1 VTLIETAEGK
11 PARDPWK
18 RWLIALWLLG
28 CACML
33 YYKWGAIL
41 GFGLG
46 DTDDNIRFAQVQA
59 WLNGQGWYDL
69 RQYRLDPPVGAS
81 IHWSRLV
88 DLPIA
93 GLILTLKPF
102 FGTIVANKAAVA
114 IAPLLALAGA
124 MFGLALA
131 VRRLVDSES
140 YVLAMAIL
148 ACAQTAL
155 LMWMPLRIDH
165 HGWQLATLIV
175 TLAGLADPKPVR
187 GALTVALAT
196 TCSLVIGLEFLPYA
210 ALAAGVLALRWV
222 WNAGDETQRLRVY
235 GASLA
240 IGCAV
245 GFALF
250 ASYDN
255 RAPRCDALTP
265 VWLSVALGG
274 GGLLVLLSTL
284 TIADRRWRFAA
295 AFAAGALLAAGFALG
310 WPQCLGRPEHMSPEL
325 EKLWFANIREAK
337 PLYLHDWRIALPII
351 ALPVVGMVG
360 SLIALWRARA
370 TERFAPWAAAA
381 LFSIFSC
388 GMLVWQTRAGP
399 SAQLLAVPGATA
411 LGWMLL
417 PRLLEH
423 RLMVVRLFGTVAA
436 FLVVSGLFMVFTLN
450 LIPEKPVSEGR
461 RQINRANGRCPTL
474 AALRPIAALPP
485 ATIFTFV
492 DFGPRLIATTH
503 HSAIAGPYHRN
514 GDAILDVQHAF
525 RGDAETAHR
534 VMLKHHA
541 SLLLLCPGMSESTI
555 YAAQAKN
562 GFYVQLMQGEVPAWL
577 EPMPLPPNSPFKLWR
592 IKG

>member
-1 VTLIETAEGK
+1 ML
-11 PARDPWK
+11 
-18 RWLIALWLLG
+18 ALWLLG
-28 CACML
+28 CAFL
-33 YYKWGAIL
+33 VYYKWNGIVWFA
-41 GFGLG
+41 LG

-69 RQYRLDPPVGAS
+69 RQYRLDPPLGAS

-93 GLILTLKPF
+93 GLILLLKPF
-102 FGTIVANKAAVA
+102 VGTFAADKAAVA
-114 IAPLLALAGA
+114 IAPLLSLGGA
-124 MFGLALA
+124 MFGLAVA
-131 VRRLVDSES
+131 VRRLVDRES

-148 ACAQTAL
+148 ACAQAAL

-165 HGWQLATLIV
+165 HGWQLATLIF
-175 TLAGLADPKPVR
+175 TLAGLADEKPVR

-196 TCSLVIGLEFLPYA
+196 SFSLVIGLEFLPYA

-222 WNAGDETQRLRVY
+222 WNAGDEAVRLRVY

-274 GGLLVLLSTL
+274 GGLLVLLSSL
-284 TIADRRWRFAA
+284 TIADRRLRFAA
-295 AFAAGALLAAGFALG
+295 AFAAGALLSAGFALA
-310 WPQCLGRPEHMSPEL
+310 WPDCLGRPEHMSPEL
-325 EKLWFANIREAK
+325 QKLWFSNIREAK
-337 PLYLHDWRIALPII
+337 PLYLHGWRTALPII
-351 ALPVVGMVG
+351 ALPAVGVAG
-360 SLIALWRARA
+360 SLLALWRARN
-370 TERFAPWAAAA
+370 TERFAAWAAAA

-388 GMLVWQTRAGP
+388 GMLLWQTRAGP

-417 PRLLEH
+417 PRLLDH
-423 RLMVVRLFGTVAA
+423 RLMIVRLFGTVAA
-436 FLVVSGLFMVFTLN
+436 FLLVSGLFMFFTLK
-450 LIPEKPVSEGR
+450 LVPQPPVSEGR
-461 RQINRANGRCPTL
+461 RVVNRANGRCPTL

-534 VMLKHHA
+534 IMLKHHA
-541 SLLLLCPGMSESTI
+541 TLLLLCPGMSESTI

-562 GFYVQLMQGEVPAWL
+562 GFYVQLMRDEVPAWL
-577 EPMPLPPNSPFKLWR
+577 QPMPLPPNSPFRLWR
-592 IKG
+592 ITG